1 MPRPCKLRRVNFDPE
16 TTYFKPAGIPLNRLE
31 EVVMTPDELE
41 ALRLK
46 NILDLDQN
54 QAAERMKVSQPTF
67 HRIMTAAVRKVTEA
81 LVNGKAIRLEKKR

>member
-1 MPRPCKLRRVNFDPE
+1 VNFDPE